1 MTNVSRQ
8 FVENFKLFEKDRLER
23 GVFTEDEMA
32 EYKDIIRKDLAYGTD
47 RIRFGCA
54 VFVGGILQSGEI
66 LDHKER
72 TKLWS
77 DYFEEESK
85 LVLQRKA
92 A

>member
-1 MTNVSRQ
+1 MTNVNRQ
-8 FVENFKLFEKDRLER
+8 FFENFNRFEKDRLER
-23 GVFTEDEMA
+23 GVFTAEEMA
-32 EYKDIIRKDLAYGTD
+32 EYKDIIRKDLAYGPD

-77 DYFEEESK
+77 DFFEEEAK
-85 LVLQRKA
+85 LIVQRKA